1 MQRLCAAVALIN
13 LLAMVA
19 FAAEAFIVPLRS
31 ELSARMAFTELD
43 RAGAIN
49 ATALDPN
56 GPNYGFNSVSNLD
69 YRRTVP
75 IFIAQDAL
83 AAERDNAWLGL
94 LVTSLTFVA
103 SSAAWLSGRERQR
116 KVTAKSD
123 I

>member
-31 ELSARMAFTELD
+31 ELSARMAFTEVD

-83 AAERDNAWLGL
+83 AAERDNAWLNDL
-94 LVTSLTFVA
+94 ARVRAIV
-103 SSAAWLSGRERQR
+103 SAAFAM
-116 KVTAKSD
+116 KY
-123 I
+123 